1 MEKYEQMSSDE
12 KKLKEVY
19 VENTGNCSHNCSC

>member
-19 VENTGNCSHNCSC
+19 VENTGNCSHNYSC